1 MIAPKRYMTHKVDK
15 LINNLSLFLPR
26 ILMFMFVLIMAALF
40 VISDRANA
48 QSGSSLRLDPV
59 TSSIDINDAVSI
71 SLVIEVEPGRNYA
84 SGSFAIE
91 YDSSVLQVENF
102 AIASDLFGV
111 VNINDPGVIRLNA
124 ISTSG
129 STGTVILG
137 SGQFTSIGV
146 GDTSLKIAIV
156 DPIGD
161 SSGTP
166 LPELVIGNGTVS
178 VSDPVNT
185 PTATPISPTIPP
197 TSTPVPNGEA
207 TPIMTGTPASPPSTN
222 LDKFIFLPITLKN

>member
-1 MIAPKRYMTHKVDK
+1 MTQKVDK

-26 ILMFMFVLIMAALF
+26 ILMFIFVLIMAALF

-129 STGTVILG
+129 SKGTVILG

-146 GDTSLKIAIV
+146 GDTSLK
-156 DPIGD
+156 
-161 SSGTP
+161 
-166 LPELVIGNGTVS
+166 TVS
-178 VSDPVNT
+178 YT
-185 PTATPISPTIPP
+185 HLTLPTKA
-197 TSTPVPNGEA
+197 
-207 TPIMTGTPASPPSTN
+207 
-222 LDKFIFLPITLKN
+222 